1 MSDPKKLIIG
11 ITGGIGSGKTAAT
24 NIFAQLGIDVVD
36 ADVVAREMVK
46 VGSPVLER
54 IVAEFGAGV
63 LLPDGS
69 LNRAL
74 LRQHIFADETKKL
87 ALNSIMHPAIR
98 SALLTQLEAA
108 GSDYV
113 LLSAPLLF
121 ENGLEQYVDKVIVV
135 DVDETTQIR
144 RASDRDS
151 VDKSQIET
159 IISSQLPRQE
169 RINKADF
176 IIDNSGSLIMLNEQ
190 VQAAHIWAKNL
201 RI

>member
-108 GSDYV
+108 GSEYV

-201 RI
+201 II

>member
-36 ADVVAREMVK
+36 ADVVAREMVE
-46 VGSPVLER
+46 VGSLVLDR

-108 GSDYV
+108 GSEYV

-151 VDKSQIET
+151 VDNSQIET

-201 RI
+201 II